1 MIFTKATM
9 ANVFEV
15 TVIDKNSKVTKVLLR
30 VDDYTAAETKAKL
43 LLDATLSEKITQIV
57 LYSSVITDVTP

>member
-15 TVIDKNSKVTKVLLR
+15 TVIDKNSKVSKVLLR